1 MVFRTGASPD
11 HRAVETQIDDEML
24 AFGMELINEISWYM
38 RERDLTRA
46 ELAERMR
53 VSPGRVSQ
61 ILSGGENLTLRT
73 LAALSTALDAR
84 FSIELRPVKDG
95 DTYTSPDPVRS
106 DAAPADSH
114 HPAGRATH
122 RGVRRRSLSLCR
134 LNWAHPGRRDV
145 CPIAGERSGSGS
157 RTSRTGSTSPGASS
171 RTRGRAVTRIPG
183 ARGGRTRGGSAAGAD
198 HTLGSRG

>member
-1 MVFRTGASPD
+1 MVFRTGAWPD

-24 AFGMELINEISWYM
+24 SFGTQLINEINWYM

-73 LAALSTALDAR
+73 LAALSTALEAR

-95 DTYTSPDPVRS
+95 DTYTSSDEMRT
-106 DAAPADSH
+106 DAAPADKH
-114 HPAGRATH
+114 HVAGRAPH
-122 RGVRRRSLSLCR
+122 RGVRPRSLSLCR
-134 LNWAHPGRRDV
+134 PN
-145 CPIAGERSGSGS
+145 
-157 RTSRTGSTSPGASS
+157 
-171 RTRGRAVTRIPG
+171 
-183 ARGGRTRGGSAAGAD
+183 
-198 HTLGSRG
+198 

>member
-1 MVFRTGASPD
+1 MGFGLGVSPGQ
-11 HRAVETQIDDEML
+11 RAADAQIDEEML
-24 AFGMELINEISWYM
+24 ALVTQLTDEINWHM
-38 RERDLTRA
+38 RERGLTRA
-46 ELAERMR
+46 DLAARMG

-134 LNWAHPGRRDV
+134 LNWAHPGRRDA
-145 CPIAGERSGSGS
+145 CPIAGER
-157 RTSRTGSTSPGASS
+157 
-171 RTRGRAVTRIPG
+171 
-183 ARGGRTRGGSAAGAD
+183 
-198 HTLGSRG
+198 

>member
-24 AFGMELINEISWYM
+24 AFGTQLINEINWYM

-73 LAALSTALDAR
+73 LAALASALDAR
-84 FSIELRPVKDG
+84 FDFELHSLKVD
-95 DTYTSPDPVRS
+95 DTF
-106 DAAPADSH
+106 
-114 HPAGRATH
+114 
-122 RGVRRRSLSLCR
+122 
-134 LNWAHPGRRDV
+134 
-145 CPIAGERSGSGS
+145 
-157 RTSRTGSTSPGASS
+157 TSRGKADAEAVQNQHSYPRSQHQQNGSP
-171 RTRGRAVTRIPG
+171 RR
-183 ARGGRTRGGSAAGAD
+183 
-198 HTLGSRG
+198 

>member
-24 AFGMELINEISWYM
+24 AFGTELINEINWYM

-73 LAALSTALDAR
+73 LAALSTALEAR
-84 FSIELRPVKDG
+84 FSIELHPVKDD
-95 DTYTSPDPVRS
+95 DTYTSSDEMRT
-106 DAAPADSH
+106 DAAPADKH
-114 HPAGRATH
+114 HPASRAPR
-122 RGVRRRSLSLCR
+122 RGVRPRSLSLCR
-134 LNWAHPGRRDV
+134 PNRAHSGRRDA

-157 RTSRTGSTSPGASS
+157 RTSRTASTSPGASS
-171 RTRGRAVTRIPG
+171 RTRFPAATRIPG
-183 ARGGRTRGGSAAGAD
+183 TRGGQMLGGSTAGAD